1 MVQDARKS
9 VHVTNCAKVPRY
21 QCTPY
26 RSGRRRW
33 CVVGGYVLWKARE
46 RVWGGRRRKRSVVV
60 CDDIAGAGMEWGA
73 KGDAPKQDR
82 TTDLPLTKRV
92 LYH

>member
-1 MVQDARKS
+1 M
-9 VHVTNCAKVPRY
+9 
-21 QCTPY
+21 
-26 RSGRRRW
+26 
-33 CVVGGYVLWKARE
+33 WKARE

>member
-1 MVQDARKS
+1 MHGSQFMLQI
-9 VHVTNCAKVPRY
+9 VPRY
-21 QCTPY
+21 RDTNVLRIGRVVVVGVLWVGMCC
-26 RSGRRRW
+26 GRRVSV
-33 CVVGGYVLWKARE
+33 CG
-46 RVWGGRRRKRSVVV
+46 GGRRRKRSVVV